1 MNKFFLFT
9 ILVFFTLTITTV
21 SQDDPP
27 RLSPKASVSQVIGY
41 TEVSITY
48 SRPGVKERD
57 IWGGLVP
64 YNQVWRTG
72 ANEATTIE
80 FNNDVVINGNEV
92 PKGKYGL
99 FTIPGE
105 NKWTIILN
113 KVWDQ
118 WGAFNYNAEE
128 DFLRFNAKPEKSDFT
143 PRLLFT
149 FEYVSPYSANVLLEW
164 NHIEVPFLIET
175 N

>member
-1 MNKFFLFT
+1 MNRFFSFT
-9 ILVFFTLTITTV
+9 ILAFLIATATII

-41 TEVSITY
+41 TEVSIIY
-48 SRPGVKERD
+48 SRPGVKDRD

-64 YNQVWRTG
+64 YDQVWRTG

-80 FNNDVVINGNEV
+80 FNNDVVVNGNEV

-99 FTIPGE
+99 FTIPGKTE
-105 NKWTIILN
+105 WTIILN

-118 WGAFNYNAEE
+118 WGAFNYNE
-128 DFLRFNAKPEKSDFT
+128 DEDLLRFKAKPEESDFT

-149 FEYVSPYSANVLLEW
+149 FEYVSPYSANVVLEW
-164 NHIEVPFLIET
+164 NQIKVPFLIVT